1 MIKCDRCNVE
11 MKEDADIHANYVDS
25 FEDQIFITYN
35 AGSIT
40 TKNIF
45 GKEQEKE
52 KYESKQV
59 KCRFCPQ
66 CGKVELFI
74 DLNSEE

>member
-1 MIKCDRCNVE
+1 
-11 MKEDADIHANYVDS
+11 MKEGTDIHTDYVGEYN
-25 FEDQIFITYN
+25 FEDQIYISYDV
-35 AGSIT
+35 GKIV

-45 GKEQEKE
+45 VKEQERQQ
-52 KYESKQV
+52 YESKQV
-59 KCRFCPQ
+59 KPRFCPK

>member
-1 MIKCDRCNVE
+1 
-11 MKEDADIHANYVDS
+11 MKKGTEIHTDFVGAYR
-25 FEDQIFITYN
+25 FEDQIYISYDV
-35 AGSIT
+35 GKIV

-45 GKEQEKE
+45 GKEQERQH
-52 KYESKQV
+52 YESKQV
-59 KCRFCPQ
+59 KPRFCPK

>member
-1 MIKCDRCNVE
+1 
-11 MKEDADIHANYVDS
+11 MKEDAEIHTDFVGGYR
-25 FEDQIFITYN
+25 FEDQIYISYDV
-35 AGSIT
+35 GKIV

-45 GKEQEKE
+45 GKEQERQQ
-52 KYESKQV
+52 YESKQV
-59 KCRFCPQ
+59 KPMFYPK

>member
-1 MIKCDRCNVE
+1 
-11 MKEDADIHANYVDS
+11 MKEDTKIHTDFVGGYR
-25 FEDQIFITYN
+25 FEDQIYISYN
-35 AGSIT
+35 AGKIV

-45 GKEQEKE
+45 VKEQERQQ
-52 KYESKQV
+52 YESKQV
-59 KCRFCPQ
+59 KPMFCPK

>member
-1 MIKCDRCNVE
+1 
-11 MKEDADIHANYVDS
+11 MKEDTKIHTDFVGGYR
-25 FEDQIFITYN
+25 FEDHIYISYD
-35 AGSIT
+35 AGKIV

-45 GKEQEKE
+45 VKEQERQQ
-52 KYESKQV
+52 YESKQV
-59 KCRFCPQ
+59 KPRFCPK